1 MSPDDDRYIAAAL
14 VGGILLVVAVALGMV
29 LLWAAPARGHQAITG
44 WTYPAYCCGERDCG
58 HALSAVR
65 NQDGSLTVTTEHG
78 TATFPANF
86 KHEESPD
93 GLIHACFTP
102 STLYCLFLAGGY

>member
-1 MSPDDDRYIAAAL
+1 MRLQGIALMGAIIGAAL
-14 VGGILLVVAVALGMV
+14 VGLLFSCGA
-29 LLWAAPARGHQAITG
+29 WAHEAHTG
-44 WTYPAYCCGERDCG
+44 WQYPTYCCGDGDCG
-58 HALSAVR
+58 HALSATR
-65 NQDGSLTVTTEHG
+65 NADGSLTVTTKHG

-102 STLYCLFLAGGY
+102 STLYCLFLASGS